1 MINLKLFIIDDN
13 SDKQYFKI
21 LFEKISLSYTLINYQ
36 YVEIEKI
43 YNLFLYMSYKNDT
56 KYN

>member
-21 LFEKISLSYTLINYQ
+21 LFEKISLSYTLLNYQ

-56 KYN
+56 NYN